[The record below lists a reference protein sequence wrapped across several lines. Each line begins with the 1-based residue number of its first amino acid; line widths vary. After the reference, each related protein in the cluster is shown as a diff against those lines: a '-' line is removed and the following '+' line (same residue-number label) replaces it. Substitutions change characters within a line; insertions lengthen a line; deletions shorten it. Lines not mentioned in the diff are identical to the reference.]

1 MSLLGPAS
9 SGTGVG
15 TFGTPAAASTTWT
28 APGSE
33 TTCQVT
39 VKATSPSSLFDT
51 KAATVAVAA
60 ATSGN
65 VGVTVDYV
73 PQPVIDHV
81 WLQTTAAP
89 VQQVCSIQRTDASA
103 TCPDA
108 LPPASSWTV
117 AFTFAAD
124 AAHPASASLTDDCG
138 GSAVP
143 DPQLATSIAASAAFR
158 WTAPAAAGVCIL
170 SAKVTAAGLMD
181 TFPVEV
187 VIAGESAPPR
197 APSWAKV
204 AAGEYHTVA
213 VKTDGTLWTWGWD
226 GYGQLGDGDPSGTGT
241 TTSVSQPAPVLIG
254 SGFAAVSA
262 GTNHTVAVKQDGT
275 LWAWGDNYY
284 GQLGDGTATTRYVPA
299 QIGSGF
305 AAVSAGWNHTVA
317 LKMDGTLWAWGNNY
331 NGQLG
336 DGTTTTRYVPAQIGS
351 GFAAVS
357 AGSYLHTVAVKA
369 DGTLWAWGFNSNGQL
384 GDGTTAQ
391 RSSPVQIGSG
401 FVSAAAGSYHTEA
414 VKADGTLWAW
424 GSNYHGQLGDGTWT
438 SRYVPVYLGP

>member
-305 AAVSAGWNHTVA
+305 AAVSAG
-317 LKMDGTLWAWGNNY
+317 
-331 NGQLG
+331 
-336 DGTTTTRYVPAQIGS
+336 
-351 GFAAVS
+351 
-357 AGSYLHTVAVKA
+357 SYLHTVAVKA